1 MPREQKV
8 LDRHLQHW
16 RDKGLITAEDEA
28 RLREASAEVPRRGAN
43 RIVRAAL
50 GVLGGGL
57 LLTGLILI
65 VAENWD
71 AIPRFGKLGAWATL
85 QCAFLCLAHTLGQ
98 RYKDRPYLAETFAFV
113 AGAWVL
119 AGIALVSQIYHLD
132 SRPANGVWLWL
143 ALVLP
148 ATWVLARRATS
159 VVVFI
164 ALATAFALEA
174 GTDGSWLYA
183 QHAASP
189 WLFLGI
195 PVLAAALV
203 SWLPHPARSIREWVG
218 AWVFVVA
225 NFFMLVFGAVQ
236 KLDRTT
242 LGGAWLVVGTA
253 IIMALALPRRAL
265 PSAWDGLTSRLVL
278 AIALLPWVLIG
289 SAYDEGAVIDTL
301 AVGLTWFLQL
311 ALAVLVIRSAARA
324 GSTTWV
330 NLGYLAVLAG
340 VLTRYFDFF
349 GDYLD
354 GGIALALTGML
365 LLFILYV
372 LEKARRRTLAKE
384 VAA

>member
-1 MPREQKV
+1 
-8 LDRHLQHW
+8 
-16 RDKGLITAEDEA
+16 
-28 RLREASAEVPRRGAN
+28 
-43 RIVRAAL
+43 
-50 GVLGGGL
+50 
-57 LLTGLILI
+57 
-65 VAENWD
+65 
-71 AIPRFGKLGAWATL
+71 
-85 QCAFLCLAHTLGQ
+85 
-98 RYKDRPYLAETFAFV
+98 
-113 AGAWVL
+113 
-119 AGIALVSQIYHLD
+119 
-132 SRPANGVWLWL
+132 
-143 ALVLP
+143 
-148 ATWVLARRATS
+148 
-159 VVVFI
+159 
-164 ALATAFALEA
+164 
-174 GTDGSWLYA
+174 
-183 QHAASP
+183 
-189 WLFLGI
+189 
-195 PVLAAALV
+195 
-203 SWLPHPARSIREWVG
+203 
-218 AWVFVVA
+218 
-225 NFFMLVFGAVQ
+225 MLVFGAVQ